1 MWKDIFYRSIKEH
14 QISRTKSEICARLQ
28 HWIRDIF
35 KRLADSVQSK
45 WNSSPFLHN
54 SPVPLVEMKR
64 VKSKR
69 SNLEEQNWDLIL
81 LILTLLES
89 QGGKDIRID
98 RLTYGI

>member
-1 MWKDIFYRSIKEH
+1 MK
-14 QISRTKSEICARLQ
+14 
-28 HWIRDIF
+28 F
-35 KRLADSVQSK
+35 KPL
-45 WNSSPFLHN
+45 FLHN

-89 QGGKDIRID
+89 QGGNDIRID
-98 RLTYGI
+98 K

>member
-1 MWKDIFYRSIKEH
+1 MK
-14 QISRTKSEICARLQ
+14 
-28 HWIRDIF
+28 F
-35 KRLADSVQSK
+35 KPL
-45 WNSSPFLHN
+45 FLHN

-89 QGGKDIRID
+89 QGGNDIRID